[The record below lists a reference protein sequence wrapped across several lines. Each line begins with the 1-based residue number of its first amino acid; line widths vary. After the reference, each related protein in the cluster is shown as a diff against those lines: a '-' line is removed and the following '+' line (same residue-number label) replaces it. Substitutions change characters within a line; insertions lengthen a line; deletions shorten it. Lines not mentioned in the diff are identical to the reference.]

1 MESSQKESFVTHLN
15 QNLGIAHKICRVYF
29 TDADDQQDAL
39 QEMMY
44 QLWSSFPGFKGQS
57 KFSTWMYK
65 VCLNTAMTFRRKYRR
80 NEELLLN
87 KHYQIADQPSDSE
100 EDIVLL
106 LHAISTLSALNKA
119 IILLY
124 LEELSYDEIA
134 GITGLSKSN
143 VSVKLVR
150 IKRELELILKPQIK

>member
-29 TDADDQQDAL
+29 TDDDDRQDAF

-44 QLWSSFPGFKGQS
+44 QLWNSFPAFKGKS
-57 KFSTWMYK
+57 KFSTWMYQ
-65 VCLNTAMTFRRKYRR
+65 VCLNTAMTFRRKNKR

-87 KHYQIADQPSDSE
+87 SHNQIADQPSDSE
-100 EDIVLL
+100 EDIELL
-106 LHAISTLSALNKA
+106 LKAIGTLSVLNKA

-124 LEELSYDEIA
+124 LEEMSYDEIA
-134 GITGLSKSN
+134 GITGLSKAN

-150 IKRELELILKPQIK
+150 IKRELELIMKPHVK